1 MISRALTIALI
12 ISLSV
17 HVFAMSMV
25 TIVTPEGRGRM
36 KPYTRVDFLG
46 PILKKTAFDIM
57 LESVK
62 PVFTTTYQ
70 VTGIVPQSGYLKV
83 VVPKRKANLQEMPK
97 YFERSMDA
105 SIENFLTGDKVVPD
119 LDFGFNAFMEE
130 SWRDEVS
137 TDTIREVIYKPEA
150 PLIMSGVY
158 GDKSTFRV
166 KVKVLIS
173 PRGNVKKTESVT
185 TTGYPQLDITAFK
198 FVKGWIFEPKETAS
212 GLDEWRE
219 VEVVLRVGD

>member
-1 MISRALTIALI
+1 MISRALTIALV
-12 ISLSV
+12 ISLGV
-17 HVFAMSMV
+17 HIFAMSMV

-57 LESVK
+57 LENVK

-83 VVPKRKANLQEMPK
+83 VVPKRKATLPEMPK
-97 YFERSMDA
+97 YFERNMDS
-105 SIENFLTGDKVVPD
+105 SIEGFLTGDKIVPD
-119 LDFGFNAFMEE
+119 LDFGFSTFTEE
-130 SWRDEVS
+130 SWKEGAS
-137 TDTIREVIYKPEA
+137 TSIMREVIYKPEA

-158 GDKSTFRV
+158 GDKDVFRV

-173 PRGNVKKTESVT
+173 PSGNVKKTESVT

-198 FVKGWIFEPKETAS
+198 FVKGWIFEPKEGAI
-212 GLDEWRE
+212 GDEWQE
-219 VEVVLRVGD
+219 VEVVLRAED